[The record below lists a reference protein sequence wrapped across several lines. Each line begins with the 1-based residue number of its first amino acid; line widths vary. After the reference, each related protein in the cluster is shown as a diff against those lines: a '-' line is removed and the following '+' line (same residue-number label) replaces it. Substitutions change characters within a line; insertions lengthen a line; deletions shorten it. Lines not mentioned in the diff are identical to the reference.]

1 MPTSSA
7 RGFWGL
13 RDRPA
18 VAWLFLA
25 AAVAVGRPWVP
36 KATWLMVHLVLLGA
50 LTHAA
55 MVWSTH
61 FSAALLKTRPE
72 LDDRRRQSQRLLLL
86 LVGVA
91 LVVVGVPW
99 ELWPVTV
106 TGATAVAAA
115 VVWHGIQ
122 LGRRLRAAL
131 PGRFRI
137 TIRYYLVATA
147 AVPIGATYGAILARE
162 LDDEL
167 TGRLIVAHT
176 AVMGLGWLGLILTG
190 TLVTLWP
197 TMLRTRMD
205 QRAEHFARQA
215 LPWFVAAVIVVATGA
230 TLGSRLATVTGLAMY
245 VAALLWWGRA
255 MVLPARTAPPR
266 HFSSRSVSVALGWL
280 VICLVM
286 LAVLVLQAPAW
297 EDVDHGYQPFA
308 TALAVGFAAQL
319 LIGALSYLVPSVLG
333 GGPSVVRTG
342 LAWLDRWSTAR
353 LVAANLG
360 LLLVLLPVPD
370 PVKVVGGVL
379 VGAAVLT
386 FVPLMGAG
394 IRAAVTAR
402 EDLLTE
408 VAQRPAD
415 G

>member
-1 MPTSSA
+1 
-7 RGFWGL
+7 
-13 RDRPA
+13 
-18 VAWLFLA
+18 
-25 AAVAVGRPWVP
+25 
-36 KATWLMVHLVLLGA
+36 MVHLVLLGA

-72 LDDRRRQSQRLLLL
+72 LDDRSRQSQRLLLL
-86 LVGVA
+86 LVGVS

-122 LGRRLRAAL
+122 LWRRLRASL
-131 PGRFRI
+131 PAGSASPS
-137 TIRYYLVATA
+137 ATTSWPPPPSPSA
-147 AVPIGATYGAILARE
+147 RPMGDPRPRARRRADRPAHRRAHRDHGSRLAR
-162 LDDEL
+162 DDPHRHARHAL
-167 TGRLIVAHT
+167 ADHAAHPDGP
-176 AVMGLGWLGLILTG
+176 ARRA
-190 TLVTLWP
+190 
-197 TMLRTRMD
+197 LRP
-205 QRAEHFARQA
+205 AG
-215 LPWFVAAVIVVATGA
+215 LPWLVVAVVAVATGA
-230 TLGSRLATVTGLAMY
+230 TLGSRWATVTGLAMY

-255 MVLPARTAPPR
+255 LILPARTAPRGTSPPAR
-266 HFSSRSVSVALGWL
+266 CPSRSAGSSSASS
-280 VICLVM
+280 CSRCSSCR
-286 LAVLVLQAPAW
+286 PPTW
-297 EDVDHGYQPFA
+297 EDVDHGYQPLA
-308 TALAVGFAAQL
+308 TALAIGFAAQL
-319 LIGALSYLVPSVLG
+319 LVGALSYLVPSVLG

-353 LVAANLG
+353 LVATNLG

-370 PVKVVGGVL
+370 SVKVAGGVL
-379 VGAAVLT
+379 VGAAVLI

-402 EDLLTE
+402 ENLLTE